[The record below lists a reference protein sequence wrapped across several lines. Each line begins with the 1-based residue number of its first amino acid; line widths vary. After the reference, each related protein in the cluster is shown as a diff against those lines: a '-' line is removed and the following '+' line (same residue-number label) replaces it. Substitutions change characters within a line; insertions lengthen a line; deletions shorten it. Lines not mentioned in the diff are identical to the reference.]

1 MSTTGYSEDSQ
12 GESEGS
18 QEPLMIE
25 AMTSEPDRT
34 LGYVS
39 IAVEGL
45 TITEAAA
52 AYGISVSTLRRR
64 LKAGEIVG
72 AAKVTG
78 PKGQEYR
85 VPPEALEALG
95 YTALESRAGVTVKA
109 AKATL
114 EAEQLLI
121 EVKELRARDELRSVK
136 LAMVEQERD
145 LLSASLDDLRSAL
158 SSMQLAIGAAPKKR
172 WWSR

>member
-1 MSTTGYSEDSQ
+1 M
-12 GESEGS
+12 
-18 QEPLMIE
+18 
-25 AMTSEPDRT
+25 
-34 LGYVS
+34 
-39 IAVEGL
+39 
-45 TITEAAA
+45 
-52 AYGISVSTLRRR
+52 
-64 LKAGEIVG
+64 
-72 AAKVTG
+72 
-78 PKGQEYR
+78 
-85 VPPEALEALG
+85 
-95 YTALESRAGVTVKA
+95 KA

-172 WWSR
+172 GWSR

>member
-12 GESEGS
+12 GESEDS

-25 AMTSEPDRT
+25 ATTSEPDRT

-85 VPPEALEALG
+85 VPPAALELLG

-121 EVKELRARDELRSVK
+121 EVKELRARDELRQTQ
-136 LAMVEQERD
+136 LAMIEQERD
-145 LLSASLDDLRSAL
+145 LLRASVEDLRGAL
-158 SSMQLAIGAAPKKR
+158 ASVQIALGAPTKKH
-172 WWSR
+172 WWRR

>member
-25 AMTSEPDRT
+25 ATTSEPDRT
-34 LGYVS
+34 QAPS
-39 IAVEGL
+39 SAVDGL

>member
-1 MSTTGYSEDSQ
+1 MSVTDYPNDGQ

-25 AMTSEPDRT
+25 AVTSEPDRT
-34 LGYVS
+34 QAPS
-39 IAVEGL
+39 SAVEGL

-52 AYGISVSTLRRR
+52 AYGISHSTLRRR

-72 AAKVTG
+72 AAMVTG

-85 VPPEALEALG
+85 VPPAALELLG
-95 YTALESRAGVTVKA
+95 YTAKEGRAGVTVKA

-121 EVKELRARDELRSVK
+121 EVRELRARDELRQTQ
-136 LAMVEQERD
+136 LAMIEQERD
-145 LLSASLDDLRSAL
+145 LLRASVEDLRGAL
-158 SSMQLAIGAAPKKR
+158 ASVQIALGAPTKKQH
-172 WWSR
+172 WWRR